1 MVYVNHVIRE
11 LFFENLIFEIRR
23 KELMDKTMKL
33 IFVKFQQSSIAQKNL
48 EFESEED
55 KNIHYLTSL
64 RFVVRWTTEY
74 C

>member
-23 KELMDKTMKL
+23 KELMDKTMNL

-48 EFESEED
+48 EFGCEED
-55 KNIHYLTSL
+55 NNMHYLTSL
-64 RFVVRWTTEY
+64 RLVERWTTEY